1 MSMEQS
7 SICDIDTARTSLIG
21 SRCYDNV
28 LNSERIFDQASS
40 HQCLD
45 LSDERGVA
53 RKYPLSN
60 VGCDSDALNVNID
73 VGGEIPRHPEP
84 SSADAHEVV
93 RNPHDDDVTSNELSS
108 DVGSEVISKLEQI
121 TFDDGIDQRDTNH
134 TSCAVSQ
141 SDDDYQM

>member
-1 MSMEQS
+1 M
-7 SICDIDTARTSLIG
+7 
-21 SRCYDNV
+21 
-28 LNSERIFDQASS
+28 
-40 HQCLD
+40 
-45 LSDERGVA
+45 
-53 RKYPLSN
+53 
-60 VGCDSDALNVNID
+60 
-73 VGGEIPRHPEP
+73 
-84 SSADAHEVV
+84 V